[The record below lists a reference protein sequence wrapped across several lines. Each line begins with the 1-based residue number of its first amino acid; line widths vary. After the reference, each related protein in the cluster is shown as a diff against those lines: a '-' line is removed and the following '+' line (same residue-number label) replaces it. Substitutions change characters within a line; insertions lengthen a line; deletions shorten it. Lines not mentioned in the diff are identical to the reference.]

1 MKRFGDKQYLPLKQ
15 QQFVSVALA
24 EMLLISTFF
33 SMSDSDSDIDDAG
46 IASAMADLRTK
57 KTTKGRYQTC
67 NNAARLWFA
76 EHHPECLTADGQI
89 DIPIP
94 TTAAIEFLASHCRRG
109 YERNK
114 VKDGEEI
121 PEGQLEPVAYS
132 TLNNFRS
139 SLKDLYK
146 QRNIAPTGDLDSEI
160 SKLIM
165 GYQKLLNDLR
175 KRGLFK
181 ITEGKQA
188 LTSTGYYMLAE
199 CLLDFDPRT
208 RKVGAQASTGSFAWA
223 FFTIMWN
230 LMSRTDSVDC
240 ICLQHIGW
248 REDSLVIQE
257 QGHKGD
263 QTGSEKYWKHVY
275 ANPHDPEVCP
285 VLAMAVLI
293 FAGPPR
299 TTTGRQQL
307 FLGSNSKD
315 RFAKQLNQ
323 VIRGLTEA
331 QLQTLAQDRADIGP
345 YSLRKGSASYCLG
358 QTSGSNPMTVQLRMG
373 HSLGKVNDAYFFAG
387 DGQDQLC
394 GRMVCGLPFNDE
406 SFAVLPP
413 HFSTAVQAV
422 LDIDMWREVVDGYD
436 NYPDGFKTCFP
447 YLLATLLYHEDYLRA
462 HLYDAH
468 PLWNSRVFANNPH
481 LPLLRAEGAVLT
493 GIGCCP
499 DTNMR
504 ATGIP
509 PHLAITEKLKILIH
523 DCAKMFTDTQTMR
536 AEIFDRLPG
545 LVAVAVGDELRT
557 NFQVDGVVPLSLN
570 DMNRRFDQMQG
581 TIMGMLQGMQTA
593 AAALP
598 EGGVRTDN
606 VDRGAAWWGQ
616 WDWQDG
622 RMTHFIP

>member
-1 MKRFGDKQYLPLKQ
+1 
-15 QQFVSVALA
+15 
-24 EMLLISTFF
+24 
-33 SMSDSDSDIDDAG
+33 
-46 IASAMADLRTK
+46 
-57 KTTKGRYQTC
+57 
-67 NNAARLWFA
+67 
-76 EHHPECLTADGQI
+76 
-89 DIPIP
+89 
-94 TTAAIEFLASHCRRG
+94 
-109 YERNK
+109 
-114 VKDGEEI
+114 
-121 PEGQLEPVAYS
+121 
-132 TLNNFRS
+132 
-139 SLKDLYK
+139 
-146 QRNIAPTGDLDSEI
+146 SEI

-223 FFTIMWN
+223 FFTI
-230 LMSRTDSVDC
+230 
-240 ICLQHIGW
+240 I
-248 REDSLVIQE
+248 LVIQE

-323 VIRGLTEA
+323 VIRGITEA

-358 QTSGSNPMTVQLRMG
+358 QTS
-373 HSLGKVNDAYFFAG
+373 VNDAYFFAG

-406 SFAVLPP
+406 SFA
-413 HFSTAVQAV
+413 
-422 LDIDMWREVVDGYD
+422 
-436 NYPDGFKTCFP
+436 TCFP

-499 DTNMR
+499 
-504 ATGIP
+504 
-509 PHLAITEKLKILIH
+509 
-523 DCAKMFTDTQTMR
+523 
-536 AEIFDRLPG
+536 
-545 LVAVAVGDELRT
+545 
-557 NFQVDGVVPLSLN
+557 
-570 DMNRRFDQMQG
+570 
-581 TIMGMLQGMQTA
+581 
-593 AAALP
+593 
-598 EGGVRTDN
+598 
-606 VDRGAAWWGQ
+606 
-616 WDWQDG
+616 
-622 RMTHFIP
+622 